1 MLSEFHVHVECII
14 SRFGV
19 RCQCRLIWMYYLDSS
34 VCMMLRQRASPPPQC
49 RQELPGCHFLPQLLL
64 FPASIEH
71 SAVVQQT
78 EPGINVAHT
87 DQLSTDTV
95 SALCSPGIAML
106 YYSLQG
112 AVKQW
117 FCGRVAAIERRM
129 VQVAR
134 REGLHP
140 GRHTGRGEDPPFI
153 SFFARTT
160 NPGQEKIPENC
171 AQGRR

>member
-1 MLSEFHVHVECII
+1 MFNLA
-14 SRFGV
+14 
-19 RCQCRLIWMYYLDSS
+19 RCQCRLIWMYYCVYDATAAGLSSS
-34 VCMMLRQRASPPPQC
+34 VQARTTRLPLLAPAAAFSRLNRTQC
-49 RQELPGCHFLPQLLL
+49 RRP
-64 FPASIEH
+64 
-71 SAVVQQT
+71 
-78 EPGINVAHT
+78 T
-87 DQLSTDTV
+87 DRARYQCCPHRSTLHWYSFCSV
-95 SALCSPGIAML
+95 LHRLCSPGIAML

-117 FCGRVAAIERRM
+117 FCGRVAAIQRRM

-171 AQGRR
+171 ARGRR